1 MIENGKVQT
10 YTMFYANYISV
21 ELKKIVFNLKKK
33 LLERENRLL
42 CLYTG
47 AFTLQLQ
54 DAQRKEIM
62 SAKFEPRSSG
72 VGPDSRLALQKRDQS
87 IVFEPIDPRKM

>member
-10 YTMFYANYISV
+10 YTMFYANYISA
-21 ELKKIVFNLKKK
+21 ELKKKLFLILKKK

-42 CLYTG
+42 VIFYTG

-54 DAQRKEIM
+54 DAQRKEIRP
-62 SAKFEPRSSG
+62 AKLELRSSG
-72 VGPDSRLALQKRDQS
+72 VGPDSRLALQKEISQ
-87 IVFEPIDPRKM
+87 